1 MTIVLTFIFLFS
13 TIAMGTSVCWL
24 MLSAKRNTM
33 TYSFICC
40 QFCIILWL
48 VGELLNLF
56 SVTDFQFYISNTI
69 GNFGIC
75 FIGPFWIEFA
85 MRYYGKKPKRIF
97 TVFDFTLAAAIYVL
111 CITNPL
117 HHLYYPEF
125 SLRKMTHGIIFA
137 VNQVYIYSCMLSGII
152 MLCCQCFRNKKYAKG
167 QAVMVSVG
175 ALVPM
180 TINLLSLMGVIDL
193 GFKLTPV
200 SFGFSSLLVLLATYR
215 YGLFNVNAVAFE
227 DALNSIEEGVIIFN
241 KFGNI
246 TYMSKYVN
254 KYLDINMQT
263 EYDQI
268 KKYLS
273 EYGEHKDEEFEYSE
287 IKKNG
292 KTLSLK
298 CYECL
303 NDKKEPLAKIIIV
316 SDITR
321 YYQLL
326 ERTNELASAEQN
338 LAIEQERNRIAQEV
352 HDTAGHTFT
361 MISSLA
367 KLSLVEIKK
376 MGNDESKGKISEYL
390 EETESLSRSGI
401 TQLRCSINNLRD
413 GVFLTSVTGA
423 VKTVTDAVRDM
434 EIDFCVQ
441 GSEDDRYSF
450 CAKAIYESCR
460 ELVTNCLRYADANRM
475 DIILKFLDN
484 SLGLYVFDNGRG
496 CSSITKHNGLTG
508 ITERIN
514 GVGGSV
520 AFNSS
525 EGNGFST
532 IIKIPIV
539 KMNVKDKEFMTSL

>member
-1 MTIVLTFIFLFS
+1 MTIFLTIIFLFS
-13 TIAMGTSVCWL
+13 IVAMGSSVCWL
-24 MLSAKRNTM
+24 MLSAKRNAM

-40 QFCIILWL
+40 QFSIILWL

-56 SVTDFQFYISNTI
+56 SVTDFQFYISNVI

-75 FIGPFWIEFA
+75 CIGPFWVEFS
-85 MRYYGKKPKRIF
+85 MRYFGKKPKGIF
-97 TVFDFTLAAAIYVL
+97 TAFDFALAAAIYIM
-111 CITNPL
+111 CITNPF

-125 SLRKMTHGIIFA
+125 SLSKMTHGIIFA
-137 VNQVYIYSCMLSGII
+137 VNQVYIYSCMLSGIV

-167 QAVMVSVG
+167 QAVMISVG

-180 TINLLSLMGVIDL
+180 TINFLSLLGVIDL

-246 TYMSKYVN
+246 TYMSRYVN

-268 KKYLS
+268 KDYLS
-273 EYGEHKDEEFEYSE
+273 EFGEHKDNEYEYSE
-287 IKKNG
+287 IKRNG

-321 YYQLL
+321 YYELL
-326 ERTNELASAEQN
+326 ERTNELASAEQS

-376 MGNDESKGKISEYL
+376 MTDNNNTKKISEYL

-441 GSEDDRYSF
+441 GTEDDRYSF

-460 ELVTNCLRYADANRM
+460 ELVTNCLRYANANRM
-475 DIILKFLDN
+475 DIILKFLDD
-484 SLGLYVFDNGRG
+484 SLELYVFDNGIG
-496 CSSITKHNGLTG
+496 CSSINKHNGLTG
-508 ITERIN
+508 IVERIY
-514 GVGGSV
+514 GIGGSV
-520 AFNSS
+520 TFNSS
-525 EGNGFST
+525 KGNGFNT
-532 IIKIPIV
+532 IIKIPVMKI
-539 KMNVKDKEFMTSL
+539 NVKDKELLTSL